1 MFVLSLLDIFY
12 KKALGTIFF
21 ERDDLN
27 DQKEINNFLFQ
38 VILFK
43 ATLMQIWKSPYM
55 FVFIWKW

>member
-27 DQKEINNFLFQ
+27 DQKEINNFLF
-38 VILFK
+38 
-43 ATLMQIWKSPYM
+43 
-55 FVFIWKW
+55 